1 MDQFDILF
9 TDTIADCT
17 AQKRAKTYDIPEVDY
32 PIVSISFQCGAR
44 VTHRKNKKIEV
55 KQNNKLYFIF
65 NLFVCCSLRRD
76 KSPAPHSTVNQF
88 STAEG
93 AKLERQA
100 APRRATTH
108 HKTPSMP
115 GKLRNGSLTRMKSLV
130 AWTKNMP

>member
-9 TDTIADCT
+9 TDTIADCM
-17 AQKRAKTYDIPEVDY
+17 AQKRAKTCDIPEVDY

-44 VTHRKNKKIEV
+44 VTHRKNKKIEI

-65 NLFVCCSLRRD
+65 NLFVCCSLRRA

-88 STAEG
+88 STSNAAATAEG

-108 HKTPSMP
+108 HKTPV
-115 GKLRNGSLTRMKSLV
+115 R
-130 AWTKNMP
+130 